1 MALQQEKSEPA
12 EGRLLKDLKVFH
24 DVARTLTSTLDRDTV
39 LCAIM
44 NQMAQFFSPESWSM
58 LLLDDER
65 QDLYFAV
72 LEGRFDTRHSERDAL
87 QAEIENLHGHA
98 DDSGCE
104 GFSASKPALRI
115 AMGEG
120 MAGWVAVHGE
130 PLIVPDVQALNGS
143 HLDGVRFSDAE
154 RLAITVPV
162 QSAISLPLQSRG
174 RTIGVIQLFNYRLE
188 SLDAYAITFLHILTD
203 YAAIAIENARAME
216 RIQELTI
223 TDDVTRLFN
232 TRHLQTVLQSE
243 FERARRFH
251 TEFSIIFVDLDHFKN
266 VNDTH
271 GHLIG
276 TELLVEIAQLM
287 HLNTRAVDMVFR
299 YGGDEFVV
307 LLPQTGKA
315 AAVDAAER
323 LRHALK
329 EARFLGSHS
338 LNLTMGASF
347 GVATYPQDGETAES
361 ILEAADGLMYK
372 VKHST
377 RDGIAAR

>member
-1 MALQQEKSEPA
+1 MPLQQDRSESA
-12 EGRLLKDLKVFH
+12 DGRLLKDLKVFH
-24 DVARTLTSTLDRDTV
+24 DVARALTSTLDRDTV

-58 LLLDDER
+58 LLVDEAR

-72 LEGRFDTRHSERDAL
+72 LEGHFDAIRFDPDVEGRETDLDAVRC
-87 QAEIENLHGHA
+87 AI
-98 DDSGCE
+98 
-104 GFSASKPALRI
+104 PARGQSSLRI

-130 PLIVPDVQALNGS
+130 PLIVPDVQGLNAAD
-143 HLDGVRFSDAE
+143 LDGVRFSEAE
-154 RLAITVPV
+154 RLAISVPV

-232 TRHLQTVLQSE
+232 TRHLQTILQSE

-251 TEFSIIFVDLDHFKN
+251 TEFSIIFVDLDHFKD
-266 VNDTH
+266 VNDSY
-271 GHLIG
+271 GHLVG
-276 TELLVEIAQLM
+276 TELLVEVAQLIQF
-287 HLNTRAVDMVFR
+287 NTRAVDMVFR

-315 AAVDAAER
+315 AAVDAAQR

-329 EARFLGSHS
+329 EARFLAAHA
-338 LNLTMGASF
+338 LQLTMVASF
-347 GVATYPQDGETAES
+347 GVATYPQDGDTAEA
-361 ILEAADGLMYK
+361 ILQAADGQMYK

-377 RDGIAAR
+377 RDGVASA

>member
-1 MALQQEKSEPA
+1 MPLQQDKSESA
-12 EGRLLKDLKVFH
+12 DGRLLKDLKVFH
-24 DVARTLTSTLDRDTV
+24 DVARALTSTLDRDTV

-58 LLLDDER
+58 LLVDEAR

-72 LEGRFDTRHSERDAL
+72 LEGHFDANRFDPDLEGRETDLDAVRC
-87 QAEIENLHGHA
+87 AI
-98 DDSGCE
+98 
-104 GFSASKPALRI
+104 PARGQSSLRI

-130 PLIVPDVQALNGS
+130 PLIVPDVQGLNAAD
-143 HLDGVRFSDAE
+143 LDGVRFSEAE
-154 RLAITVPV
+154 RLAISVPV

-232 TRHLQTVLQSE
+232 TRHLQTILQSE

-251 TEFSIIFVDLDHFKN
+251 TEFSIIFVDLDHFKD
-266 VNDTH
+266 VNDSY
-271 GHLIG
+271 GHLVG
-276 TELLVEIAQLM
+276 TELLVEVAQLIQF
-287 HLNTRAVDMVFR
+287 NTRAVDMVFR

-315 AAVDAAER
+315 AAVDAAQR

-329 EARFLGSHS
+329 EARFLAAHA
-338 LNLTMGASF
+338 LQLTMVASF
-347 GVATYPQDGETAES
+347 GVATYPQDGDTAEA
-361 ILEAADGLMYK
+361 ILQAADGQMYK

-377 RDGIAAR
+377 RDGVASA

>member
-1 MALQQEKSEPA
+1 MPLQQDKSESGDA
-12 EGRLLKDLKVFH
+12 RLLKDLRVFH
-24 DVARTLTSTLDRDTV
+24 DVARALTSTLDRDT
-39 LCAIM
+39 LLRAIM
-44 NQMAQFFSPESWSM
+44 NQMAQFFSPESWAM
-58 LLLDDER
+58 LLVDDAT
-65 QDLYFAV
+65 QDLHFAV
-72 LEGRFDTRHSERDAL
+72 LEGRFDAARVDSNLDHGSISATDRDAVSR
-87 QAEIENLHGHA
+87 ATGA
-98 DDSGCE
+98 SGRP
-104 GFSASKPALRI
+104 GLRI

-120 MAGWVAVHGE
+120 MAGWVAAHGE
-130 PLIVPDVQALNGS
+130 PLIVPDVQGLNASG
-143 HLDGVRFSDAE
+143 LDGVRFSDAE
-154 RLAITVPV
+154 RLAISMPV

-188 SLDAYAITFLHILTD
+188 SLDTYAITFLHILTD
-203 YAAIAIENARAME
+203 YAAIAIENARTME

-232 TRHLQTVLQSE
+232 TRHLQTVLQTE

-266 VNDTH
+266 VNDSH

-276 TELLVEIAQLM
+276 TALLIEVAQLM
-287 HLNTRAVDMVFR
+287 LCNTRAVDMVFR

-315 AAVDAAER
+315 AAMDAAER

-329 EARFLGSHS
+329 EARFLAAHALKLGI
-338 LNLTMGASF
+338 GASF
-347 GVATYPQDGETAES
+347 GVATYPLDGNTAES
-361 ILEAADGLMYK
+361 ILQAADGLMYK

-377 RDGIAAR
+377 RDGIASA

>member
-1 MALQQEKSEPA
+1 MPLQQDKRESVD
-12 EGRLLKDLKVFH
+12 GRVLKDLKVFH
-24 DVARTLTSTLDRDTV
+24 DVARALTSTLDRDTV
-39 LCAIM
+39 LSAIM
-44 NQMAQFFSPESWSM
+44 SQMAQFFSPESWSM
-58 LLLDDER
+58 LLVDEDR

-72 LEGRFDTRHSERDAL
+72 LEGQFDATGNASRPDHKGSATRDPDAVSGDA
-87 QAEIENLHGHA
+87 QASSQPG
-98 DDSGCE
+98 
-104 GFSASKPALRI
+104 LRI
-115 AMGEG
+115 ALGEG
-120 MAGWVAVHGE
+120 MAGWVAEHGE
-130 PLIVPDVQALNGS
+130 PLIVPDVQGLNASG
-143 HLDGVRFSDAE
+143 LDGVRFSDAE
-154 RLAITVPV
+154 RLAISVPV

-174 RTIGVIQLFNYRLE
+174 RTIGVIQLCNYRLE

-203 YAAIAIENARAME
+203 YAAIAIENARTME

-243 FERARRFH
+243 FERARRFR

-266 VNDTH
+266 VNDSH

-276 TELLVEIAQLM
+276 TELLVEVAQLM
-287 HLNTRAVDMVFR
+287 QLNTRAVDMVFR

-307 LLPQTGKA
+307 LLPQTGKP

-329 EARFLGSHS
+329 EARFLASHA
-338 LNLTMGASF
+338 LKLCIGASF
-347 GVATYPQDGETAES
+347 GVATYPHDGDSAES
-361 ILEAADGLMYK
+361 ILQAADGLMYK

-377 RDGIAAR
+377 RDGIAST

>member
-1 MALQQEKSEPA
+1 MPLQQDRSESA
-12 EGRLLKDLKVFH
+12 DGRLLKDLKVFH
-24 DVARTLTSTLDRDTV
+24 DVARALTSTLDRDTV

-58 LLLDDER
+58 LLVDEAR

-72 LEGRFDTRHSERDAL
+72 LEGHFDAIRFDPDVEGRETDLDAVRC
-87 QAEIENLHGHA
+87 AI
-98 DDSGCE
+98 
-104 GFSASKPALRI
+104 PARGQSSLRI

-130 PLIVPDVQALNGS
+130 PLIVPDVQGLNAAD
-143 HLDGVRFSDAE
+143 LDGVRFSEAE
-154 RLAITVPV
+154 RLAISVPV

-174 RTIGVIQLFNYRLE
+174 RTIGVFQLFNYRLE

-232 TRHLQTVLQSE
+232 TRHLQTILQSE

-251 TEFSIIFVDLDHFKN
+251 TEFSIIFVDLDHFKD
-266 VNDTH
+266 VNDSY
-271 GHLIG
+271 GHLVG
-276 TELLVEIAQLM
+276 TELLVEVAQLIQF
-287 HLNTRAVDMVFR
+287 NTRAVDMVFR

-315 AAVDAAER
+315 AAVDAAQR

-329 EARFLGSHS
+329 EARFLAAHA
-338 LNLTMGASF
+338 LQLTMVASF
-347 GVATYPQDGETAES
+347 GVATYPQDGDTAEA
-361 ILEAADGLMYK
+361 ILQAADGQMYK

-377 RDGIAAR
+377 RDGVASA

>member
-1 MALQQEKSEPA
+1 MPFEQDKSESA
-12 EGRLLKDLKVFH
+12 DGRVLKDLKVFH
-24 DVARTLTSTLDRDTV
+24 DVARALTSTLDRDTV

-44 NQMAQFFSPESWSM
+44 NQMARFFSPESWSM
-58 LLLDDER
+58 LLVDEAR

-72 LEGRFDTRHSERDAL
+72 LDGRFEANRFETDAGSTNKPDPDTVNCAART
-87 QAEIENLHGHA
+87 A
-98 DDSGCE
+98 DQ
-104 GFSASKPALRI
+104 PTVRI

-120 MAGWVAVHGE
+120 MAGWVATHGE
-130 PLIVPDVQALNGS
+130 PLIVPDVQALNASGV
-143 HLDGVRFSDAE
+143 DGIRFSEPE
-154 RLAITVPV
+154 RLAISVPV

-203 YAAIAIENARAME
+203 YAAIAIENARAVE

-232 TRHLQTVLQSE
+232 TRHLQTVLQTE

-266 VNDTH
+266 VNDSH
-271 GHLIG
+271 GHLVG
-276 TELLVEIAQLM
+276 TELLVEVAQLIQ
-287 HLNTRAVDMVFR
+287 LNTRAVDMVFR

-329 EARFLGSHS
+329 EARFLAARA
-338 LNLTMGASF
+338 LRLLMGASF
-347 GVATYPQDGETAES
+347 GVATYPQDGDTAES
-361 ILEAADGLMYK
+361 ILQAADGFMYK

-377 RDGIAAR
+377 RDGIASM

>member
-1 MALQQEKSEPA
+1 MPLQQDKSESA
-12 EGRLLKDLKVFH
+12 DGRLLKDLKVFH
-24 DVARTLTSTLDRDTV
+24 DVARALTSTLDRDTV

-58 LLLDDER
+58 LLVDEAR

-72 LEGRFDTRHSERDAL
+72 LEGHFDAIRFDPDLEGRETDLDAVRC
-87 QAEIENLHGHA
+87 AI
-98 DDSGCE
+98 
-104 GFSASKPALRI
+104 PARGQSSLRI

-130 PLIVPDVQALNGS
+130 PLIVPDVQGLNAAD
-143 HLDGVRFSDAE
+143 LDGVRFSEAE
-154 RLAITVPV
+154 RLAISVPV

-232 TRHLQTVLQSE
+232 TRHLQTILQSE

-251 TEFSIIFVDLDHFKN
+251 TEFSIIFVDLDHFKD
-266 VNDTH
+266 VNDSY
-271 GHLIG
+271 GHLVG
-276 TELLVEIAQLM
+276 TELLVEVAQLIQF
-287 HLNTRAVDMVFR
+287 NTRAVDMVFR

-315 AAVDAAER
+315 AAVDAAQR

-329 EARFLGSHS
+329 EARFLAAHA
-338 LNLTMGASF
+338 LQLTMVASF
-347 GVATYPQDGETAES
+347 GVATYPQDGDTAEA
-361 ILEAADGLMYK
+361 ILQAADGQMYK

-377 RDGIAAR
+377 RDGVASA

>member
-1 MALQQEKSEPA
+1 MPLQQDKSENA
-12 EGRLLKDLKVFH
+12 DARLLKDLRVFH
-24 DVARTLTSTLDRDTV
+24 DVARALTSTLDRDTV

-44 NQMAQFFSPESWSM
+44 NQMAQFFSPESWA
-58 LLLDDER
+58 LLLVDEDR

-72 LEGRFDTRHSERDAL
+72 LEGRFDAARLDSSP
-87 QAEIENLHGHA
+87 EIRNAGENDQYEVNWAAWGG
-98 DDSGCE
+98 SRPG
-104 GFSASKPALRI
+104 LRI

-120 MAGWVAVHGE
+120 MAGWVAAHGE
-130 PLIVPDVQALNGS
+130 PLIVPDVPALNAS
-143 HLDGVRFSDAE
+143 DLDGIRFSEAE
-154 RLAITVPV
+154 RLAISAPV
-162 QSAISLPLQSRG
+162 HSAISLPLQSRG

-232 TRHLQTVLQSE
+232 TRHLQTVLQTE
-243 FERARRFH
+243 FERSRRFQ
-251 TEFSIIFVDLDHFKN
+251 TEFSIIFVDLDFFKN
-266 VNDTH
+266 VNDSY

-276 TELLVEIAQLM
+276 TELLVEVAQLM
-287 HLNTRAVDMVFR
+287 QLNTRAVDMVFR

-307 LLPQTGKA
+307 LLPQTDKV

-329 EARFLGSHS
+329 EARFLAAHALKLSI
-338 LNLTMGASF
+338 GASF
-347 GVATYPQDGETAES
+347 GVATYPHDGDTAES
-361 ILEAADGLMYK
+361 ILQAADSLMYK

-377 RDGIAAR
+377 RDGVGSA